1 LHVLSYFEWLNNLT
15 VSTAIRESVWMS
27 PLVNVAHLAALVMF
41 IGAVLI
47 VDLKLLGNDEGTPV
61 SAIARGAEPWL
72 LLGFFLLF
80 LTGVPQLISNALRE
94 YYSVFF
100 WFKMVV
106 MVVALI
112 FTFTIRRRVTLAP
125 EGQFGAGARKL
136 VGALSILLWGSVAIP
151 ARLIGLFT

>member
-1 LHVLSYFEWLNNLT
+1 
-15 VSTAIRESVWMS
+15 
-27 PLVNVAHLAALVMF
+27 
-41 IGAVLI
+41 
-47 VDLKLLGNDEGTPV
+47 
-61 SAIARGAEPWL
+61 
-72 LLGFFLLF
+72 
-80 LTGVPQLISNALRE
+80 
-94 YYSVFF
+94 VFF

>member
-1 LHVLSYFEWLNNLT
+1 VLSYFEWLNNLP

-27 PLVNVAHLAALVMF
+27 PMVNVAHLAALVMF
-41 IGAVLI
+41 VGAVLI

-61 SAIARGAEPWL
+61 DAIARGAEPWL
-72 LLGFFLLF
+72 LTGFFLLL

-94 YYSVFF
+94 YYSIFF

-106 MVVALI
+106 MVVALVY
-112 FTFTIRRRVTLAP
+112 TFTLRRQVTLAAP
-125 EGQFGAGARKL
+125 VRFSSATRKL
-136 VGALSILLWGSVAIP
+136 VGALSIVLWAAVAIP

>member
-1 LHVLSYFEWLNNLT
+1 MLSYFEWLNNLP

-61 SAIARGAEPWL
+61 EAVARGAWPWL
-72 LLGFFLLF
+72 WLGFFLLF

-112 FTFTIRRRVTLAP
+112 FTVTIRRRVTMAP
-125 EGQFGAGARKL
+125 PGQFSAGTQKM
-136 VGALSILLWGSVAIP
+136 VGLASILLWASVAVP

>member
-1 LHVLSYFEWLNNLT
+1 MLSYFEWLNNLA

-27 PLVNVAHLAALVMF
+27 PLVNVAHLVALVMF
-41 IGAVLI
+41 VGAVLI
-47 VDLKLLGNDEGTPV
+47 VDLKLLGNANEEGTPV
-61 SAIARGAEPWL
+61 AAIARGAEPWL

-94 YYSVFF
+94 YYSIFF

-125 EGQFGAGARKL
+125 EGQFGTGARKL

>member
-1 LHVLSYFEWLNNLT
+1 MLPYFESMNNWP

-27 PLVNVAHLAALVMF
+27 PMVNVAHLAALVMF
-41 IGAVLI
+41 VGAVLI
-47 VDLKLLGNDEGTPV
+47 VDLKLIGNDEGTPV
-61 SAIARGAEPWL
+61 EAIARGAEPWL
-72 LLGFFLLF
+72 LLGFVLLF

-94 YYSVFF
+94 YYSIFF

-106 MVVALI
+106 MVVALV

-125 EGQFGAGARKL
+125 AGQVGAATRKL
-136 VGALSILLWGSVAIP
+136 VGVLSIVLWASVAIP

>member
-1 LHVLSYFEWLNNLT
+1 
-15 VSTAIRESVWMS
+15 M
-27 PLVNVAHLAALVMF
+27 NVAHLAALVMF

-47 VDLKLLGNDEGTPV
+47 VDLKLVGNDEGTPV
-61 SAIARGAEPWL
+61 VAIARGAEPWL

-94 YYSVFF
+94 YYSIFF

-112 FTFTIRRRVTLAP
+112 FTFTIRRRVTLAG
-125 EGQFGAGARKL
+125 EGQFSAGARKL

>member
-1 LHVLSYFEWLNNLT
+1 MLSYFEWLNNLP

-27 PLVNVAHLAALVMF
+27 PMVNVAHLASLVMF
-41 IGAVLI
+41 VGAVLI
-47 VDLKLLGNDEGTPV
+47 VDLKLLGDDEGTPV
-61 SAIARGAEPWL
+61 DAIAKGAEPWL

-94 YYSVFF
+94 YYSIFF

-106 MVVALI
+106 MVVALVY
-112 FTFTIRRRVTLAP
+112 TFTLRRRIALAP
-125 EGQFGAGARKL
+125 PGQFSVGTRKL
-136 VGALSILLWGSVAIP
+136 VGALSIVLWASVAIP

>member
-1 LHVLSYFEWLNNLT
+1 MLETFEWLNNLP

-41 IGAVLI
+41 VGAVLI
-47 VDLKLLGNDEGTPV
+47 VDLKLLGNDEDTPLD
-61 SAIARGAEPWL
+61 AIARGAEPWL
-72 LLGFFLLF
+72 VLGFVLLF
-80 LTGVPQLISNALRE
+80 ATGVPQLISNALRE
-94 YYSVFF
+94 YYSPFF

-112 FTFTIRRRVTLAP
+112 FTFTVRRKVTLAP
-125 EGQFGAGARKL
+125 VGQFGVGARKL
-136 VGALSILLWGSVAIP
+136 VGLLSIVLWASVAIP